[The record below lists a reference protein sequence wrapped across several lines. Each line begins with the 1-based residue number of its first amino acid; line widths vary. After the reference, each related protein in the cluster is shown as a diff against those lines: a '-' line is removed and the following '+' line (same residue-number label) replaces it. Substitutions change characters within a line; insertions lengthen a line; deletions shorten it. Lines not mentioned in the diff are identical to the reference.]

1 MTSLEH
7 VCGELSKIAPL
18 RLAESWDNVGL
29 LVGDRSQNIDRVITC
44 LTITQSVL
52 DEVLGQSVD
61 LVVTHHPLPFR
72 PIQRLTSDQVSSALL
87 LKLIRAGVA
96 VYSAHT
102 AFDSAASGINQLWAD
117 SLGLI
122 NVRPL
127 VDLPETSATNPSIKE
142 TDSTAAA
149 VLGSGRYGDLP
160 TPMPFG
166 ELVRR
171 ASKTGGACSPRI
183 VGASERMVTRVA
195 IACGSGGSFLGAASR
210 RGCDAMVTGE
220 ATFHNCLE
228 TEAMGISLGL
238 LGHYASERF
247 AMEILANR
255 LSETL
260 PELKIWASRLERDP
274 IQLLA

>member
-29 LVGDRSQNIDRVITC
+29 LVGDRSQKIHRVITC

-52 DEVLGQSVD
+52 DEILSQSVD

-72 PIQRLTSDQVSSALL
+72 PLQRLTSDQISSALL
-87 LKLIRAGVA
+87 LKLIRADVS

-117 SLGLI
+117 ALGLV
-122 NVRPL
+122 NVQPL
-127 VDLPETSATNPSIKE
+127 VDLPTRSATEPFDDESAPL
-142 TDSTAAA
+142 SAAA
-149 VLGSGRYGDLP
+149 LGSGRYGDLP

-166 ELVRR
+166 ELIRQ
-171 ASKTGGACSPRI
+171 ASKTGRACSPRI
-183 VGASERMVTRVA
+183 VGASERMVARVA
-195 IACGSGGSFLGAASR
+195 IACGSGGSFLDAANR

-228 TEAMGISLGL
+228 AEALGVSLGL

-247 AMEILANR
+247 AMEILADR
-255 LSETL
+255 LSEAL
-260 PELKIWASRLERDP
+260 PDLQIWASRLERDP
-274 IQLLA
+274 IQLLV

>member
-29 LVGDRSQNIDRVITC
+29 LVGDRSQNIDRVMTC

-52 DEVLGQSVD
+52 DEILEQSVD

-87 LKLIRAGVA
+87 LKLVRSGVA

-117 SLGLI
+117 SLGLV

-127 VDLPETSATNPSIKE
+127 VDLPANSATEPPTKE
-142 TDSTAAA
+142 SGPAA

-166 ELVRR
+166 ELVRH

-183 VGASERMVTRVA
+183 VGASERMITRVA

-210 RGCDAMVTGE
+210 RGCDSMVTGE

-228 TEAMGISLGL
+228 AETMGISLGL

-255 LSETL
+255 LGEAL
-260 PELKIWASRLERDP
+260 PDLQIWASRLERDP